1 MGKLYKRQVAQP
13 AGQRF
18 SLRKRK
24 KLISDQGSGWNGRV
38 FQLNGVVD
46 TPRRARASIGKR
58 IDDDVTSAAEIL
70 EVIRFGAGHFSLRD
84 ELNTGVS
91 LLQNRSDI
99 SEKLVRI
106 RFVIVQQTN
115 ALVAQAAVFSGSEL
129 GPFRNSG
136 RSRIHNLQQ
145 LSFHAFC
152 PPKSSFSLGRLFLS
166 PKDYVDVRIM
176 KL

>member
-13 AGQRF
+13 ASQRF

-106 RFVIVQQTN
+106 RFVIVQQAN
-115 ALVAQAAVFSGSEL
+115 ALVA
-129 GPFRNSG
+129 
-136 RSRIHNLQQ
+136 
-145 LSFHAFC
+145 
-152 PPKSSFSLGRLFLS
+152 
-166 PKDYVDVRIM
+166 
-176 KL
+176 